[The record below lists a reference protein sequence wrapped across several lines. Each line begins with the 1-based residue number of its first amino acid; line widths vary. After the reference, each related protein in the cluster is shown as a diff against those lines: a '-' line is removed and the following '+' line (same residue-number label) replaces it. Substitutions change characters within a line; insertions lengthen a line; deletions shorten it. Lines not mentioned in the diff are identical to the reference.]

1 MMQLI
6 KVCNRNTE
14 LRKFGVKLKNGFQ
27 YWFTCIFN
35 PYVEPTNNRAE
46 RELREMVIQ
55 RKIMGTLRNERG
67 TRIMQ
72 ILMSVLGT
80 WRLQGLNTY
89 DTLLK
94 TFRS

>member
-1 MMQLI
+1 MSI
-6 KVCNRNTE
+6 KVCTRNRE
-14 LRKFGVKLKNGFQ
+14 LRKFGVKLENGFQ
-27 YWFTCIFN
+27 HWFTCIFN

-55 RKIMGTLRNERG
+55 RKIMGTLRNEKG

-89 DTLLK
+89 DMLLK